1 MWSIIASA
9 RPPPFVVLA
18 NNPHPKFQGADI
30 DDENTKGIIPRII
43 EQIFQSIMISPAN
56 MEFTVK
62 VSYMEIY
69 MEKVRDLLNRK
80 FLLFTQLWSKYA
92 TNQTFLWN
100 LHISTFFF
108 CLFFYFC
115 NRFYYTAWTT
125 TASQDNL
132 PIHEDKSKGVYVKG
146 LLEVYVSS
154 TEEVY
159 EVMRRG
165 SENRVVASTSK
176 SAHFFFLLYP
186 RICVYQPC
194 SQCSHL
200 YVVRHERRKFSQSLD
215 RHDCHHTKEPWYRCS
230 KER

>member
-92 TNQTFLWN
+92 TNQTFL
-100 LHISTFFF
+100 
-108 CLFFYFC
+108 
-115 NRFYYTAWTT
+115 
-125 TASQDNL
+125 
-132 PIHEDKSKGVYVKG
+132 
-146 LLEVYVSS
+146 
-154 TEEVY
+154 
-159 EVMRRG
+159 
-165 SENRVVASTSK
+165 
-176 SAHFFFLLYP
+176 
-186 RICVYQPC
+186 
-194 SQCSHL
+194 
-200 YVVRHERRKFSQSLD
+200 
-215 RHDCHHTKEPWYRCS
+215 
-230 KER
+230 